1 MLEPNRVEESERG
14 VLTIDP
20 LTPFLMLLATHLSRV
35 FLLLAEVS
43 ILRARLFSSDVST
56 VQIETWA
63 DRRFFQ
69 KLKSKLLPVET
80 IQSVP
85 ATIRPPGL

>member
-35 FLLLAEVS
+35 FFPPAKDS
-43 ILRARLFSSDVST
+43 ILRAGLLSSDVST
-56 VQIETWA
+56 LQIETCA
-63 DRRFFQ
+63 DRQFF
-69 KLKSKLLPVET
+69 SKT
-80 IQSVP
+80 
-85 ATIRPPGL
+85 

>member
-35 FLLLAEVS
+35 FFPPAKDS
-43 ILRARLFSSDVST
+43 ILRARSFSSDVPT
-56 VQIETWA
+56 VQIETCA
-63 DRRFFQ
+63 DRQFF
-69 KLKSKLLPVET
+69 SKT
-80 IQSVP
+80 
-85 ATIRPPGL
+85 